1 MTHIF
6 SEFTTTQNTTITY
19 MFGLLLILTL
29 LDNHHILNFC

>member
-1 MTHIF
+1 MTHVF
-6 SEFTTTQNTTITY
+6 LSLQLHQTLLSH